1 MPQLNGKEV
10 GSIGFGLMGLTRSD
24 VPEERAFATLRKALE
39 TGCNAWN
46 GGEFYGTPDNNSLT
60 LLNKYFAKY
69 PEDAEKVSLNIK
81 GCVLPGLVIDAS
93 KDQVYKSVNNC
104 IEMLGDKKKIDVF
117 EPARRDAKVSLEET
131 LGAFEELRKEGKIG
145 GVALSE
151 VSANSI
157 REAARITKIQSVE
170 IELSL
175 WATEPLT
182 NGILQAC
189 KEHDI
194 PVLAYGPVGQGMLAG
209 KYKSFDDLPADDYK
223 RHFPRFQPGN
233 FEKNLELVH
242 TLEKFAK
249 KKNCTPAQL
258 AINWVLTLSK
268 RPDMPVI
275 IPIPGATT
283 VERVEE
289 NSKIVEITEEE
300 MQELDKILA
309 SFDVVGTR
317 YPEHV
322 MHMTNT

>member
-10 GSIGFGLMGLTRSD
+10 GSIGFGLMGTTSPNPLLLAISANAFPGLTRSN
-24 VPEERAFATLRKALE
+24 VPEEQAFATLRKALE

-69 PEDAEKVSLNIK
+69 PEDLEKVSLNIK

-93 KDQVYKSVNNC
+93 KEQVYKSVNNC
-104 IEMLGDKKKIDVF
+104 VEMLGGRKIDVF
-117 EPARRDAKVSLEET
+117 EPARRDAKVPLEET

-151 VSANSI
+151 VNANSI

-194 PVLAYGPVGQGMLAG
+194 PVLA
-209 KYKSFDDLPADDYK
+209 
-223 RHFPRFQPGN
+223 
-233 FEKNLELVH
+233 
-242 TLEKFAK
+242 
-249 KKNCTPAQL
+249 
-258 AINWVLTLSK
+258 
-268 RPDMPVI
+268 
-275 IPIPGATT
+275 
-283 VERVEE
+283 
-289 NSKIVEITEEE
+289 
-300 MQELDKILA
+300 
-309 SFDVVGTR
+309 
-317 YPEHV
+317 
-322 MHMTNT
+322 